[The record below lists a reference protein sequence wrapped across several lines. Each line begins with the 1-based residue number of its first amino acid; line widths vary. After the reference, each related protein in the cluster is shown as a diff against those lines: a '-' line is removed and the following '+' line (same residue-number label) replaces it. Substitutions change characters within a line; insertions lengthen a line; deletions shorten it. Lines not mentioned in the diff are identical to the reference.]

1 MTLREFIKE
10 ASQIKDELQ
19 DKEIV
24 IKSDNNFWMTPKIKF
39 IPKENM
45 PNFVLDSE
53 HVDKVIITIAD

>member
-24 IKSDNNFWMTPKIKF
+24 IKAENNLWMTPKIKF
-39 IPKENM
+39 IHKENM